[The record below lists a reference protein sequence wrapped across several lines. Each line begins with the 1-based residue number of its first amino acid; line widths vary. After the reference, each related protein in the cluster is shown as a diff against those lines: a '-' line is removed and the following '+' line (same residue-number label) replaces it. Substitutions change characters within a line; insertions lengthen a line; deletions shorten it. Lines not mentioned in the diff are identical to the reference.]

1 MSRTALAL
9 LLLLLANVAQAQ
21 VSPAPSL
28 TTIPSPPVAG
38 SPFLI
43 DAAFLGG
50 DMPAIPFAFAYVA
63 AGTIA
68 ISGLPASPPVFG
80 RVQVAVPAMQAGT
93 YAVQFTTVGF
103 SPRPNYAN
111 FQLVVAPQA
120 AALASA
126 PMLDG
131 GASLLC
137 ALAIA
142 LAGAARLLR
151 RNGIGFILRL
161 GLGR

>member
-1 MSRTALAL
+1 MLRSTLVL
-9 LLLLLANVAQAQ
+9 LLLLVANIAQGQ
-21 VSPAPSL
+21 MPPAPSL

-38 SPFLI
+38 SPFVV

-50 DMPAIPFAFAYVA
+50 GMPTNPFAFAYVS
-63 AGTIA
+63 AGSIA

-80 RVQVAVPAMQAGT
+80 HALVTVPAMQAGT
-93 YAVQFTTVGF
+93 YSLQFTTVGF

-111 FQLVVAPQA
+111 FQLVVAPQG

-126 PMLDG
+126 PMLDS
-131 GASLLC
+131 GALLLC

-142 LAGAARLLR
+142 LAGGAALIRGRLQA
-151 RNGIGFILRL
+151 
-161 GLGR
+161 